1 MANEIE
7 SKFSNLYFI
16 RSFNCTAKI
25 IFYCSF
31 LVFLVSRVFVSA
43 TIVVTFAS
51 MSLAFKSDHRAINQ
65 WQNKTVA
72 CSSCLA
78 IVNQ

>member
-31 LVFLVSRVFVSA
+31 LVFLLSA
-43 TIVVTFAS
+43 IIVVTFAS
-51 MSLAFKSDHRAINQ
+51 MSLAFKSDHRALNQ
-65 WQNKTVA
+65 WQNETVA